1 MSNGRIRVSLSAGE
15 IEVEGTEAFVA
26 KYDETINII
35 LQRLREGKTPPGP
48 APSPQPQPG
57 GEQKVKSLDGFGEAL
72 HGFAN
77 AATDTDKM
85 LLAGSFAQGASADNA
100 FATKAASEL
109 LIEQGVKPSNP
120 SQCMTNNLKA
130 KRVIKVGKKY
140 RVSKVG
146 EAHLQKLGG

>member
-1 MSNGRIRVSLSAGE
+1 MSSGHIRVSLSAGE
-15 IEVEGTEAFVA
+15 IEVEGTEDFVA
-26 KYDETINII
+26 KYDETIDII

-57 GEQKVKSLDGFGEAL
+57 EEKVKSLDGFGEAL
-72 HGFAN
+72 HGFSN

-85 LLAGSFAQGASADNA
+85 LLAGSFAQSAGADNA